1 MKGYAGVV
9 SAACDV
15 VTNVITGTVV
25 ANTTAVGRSLEN
37 LGGMFLDMGNAFLDV
52 GEGIPVDSGRFAQG
66 MADKSRAI
74 GENLFSMVYAGTD
87 VNAVIAAG
95 VDTGR
100 FMVSLFSGNTASLE
114 EDAKKMGMGLVN
126 VLVTNQI
133 VKIAEVEFTKFGEK
147 AGKAFWEMQ
156 RFVGDSD
163 EAEWIA
169 VNIFGM
175 ESREAHEERWRRFRE
190 MQAGG

>member
-1 MKGYAGVV
+1 MQPRPDAKHDNGSHDRHGLSKWAK
-9 SAACDV
+9 
-15 VTNVITGTVV
+15 
-25 ANTTAVGRSLEN
+25 
-37 LGGMFLDMGNAFLDV
+37 

-126 VLVTNQI
+126 VIVTNQI

-156 RFVGDSD
+156 NYVGNSD
-163 EAEWIA
+163 EAWWIA
-169 VNIFGM
+169 ENIFGM
-175 ESREAHEERWRRFRE
+175 ESREQFEQRRQRLAAL
-190 MQAGG
+190 QAGG